1 MAGMS
6 ELIININRYN
16 LLYDNVSKLDKVP
29 LKYVMLLLLVTCFSV
44 FTPEIMSR
52 EILYVIELNKYTY
65 RVTDFGNSYFYN
77 IYVIVSIGLFY
88 LIILSCVAYLNTI
101 NLIKY
106 RELKNFAQSRSKRF
120 IKKFKKNE
128 RNFTVMIL
136 ITTVVFI
143 LLSIINIVCIAFTRI
158 YYLNGIYY
166 DPVINLFRGFI
177 YFVWTLHY
185 LNDPILYIL
194 IDINLKNALLA

>member
-1 MAGMS
+1 MVGMS

-143 LLSIINIVCIAFTRI
+143 SLSIINIVCIAFTRI